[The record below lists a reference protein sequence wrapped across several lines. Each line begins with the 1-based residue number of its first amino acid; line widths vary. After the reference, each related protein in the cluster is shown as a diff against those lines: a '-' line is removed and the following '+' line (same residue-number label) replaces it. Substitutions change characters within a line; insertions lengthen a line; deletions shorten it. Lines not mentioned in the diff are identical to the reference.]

1 MEVPDTS
8 SDVLA
13 RLAEARLSDVVRRA
27 NLRFMLFLLMVAS
40 LMSKSDCELDGFGW
54 RASDSLLA
62 NGKESS
68 VSRI

>member
-27 NLRFMLFLLMVAS
+27 NLRFMLFLLMVAG
-40 LMSKSDCELDGFGW
+40 LMS
-54 RASDSLLA
+54 
-62 NGKESS
+62 
-68 VSRI
+68 